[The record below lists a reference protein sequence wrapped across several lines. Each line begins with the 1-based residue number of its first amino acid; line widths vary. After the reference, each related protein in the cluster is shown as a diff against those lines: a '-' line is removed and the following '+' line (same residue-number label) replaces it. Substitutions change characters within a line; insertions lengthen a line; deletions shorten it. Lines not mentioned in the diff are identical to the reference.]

1 MAVPFTF
8 CIISG
13 IKSVI
18 FTDSFHLLLL
28 LASCVV
34 RVCVCIRRGKRERES
49 QSFLYYGCSS
59 RFCLGVSARFCAPQ
73 TPFRMRMGGKRRRS
87 SREKRE
93 SILRGILHHFPP
105 RFLSRAEEKINCWFS
120 SSAAAR
126 PSHKIAAGGYGEML
140 RQSNSAYL
148 FSFSPSKKSRPSPS
162 HFLIFLWVL
171 ALIGQHISL
180 PMAVTLDGAAHGTS
194 LLALDSIDQVRGEC

>member
-1 MAVPFTF
+1 MPFAMAVPFTF

-73 TPFRMRMGGKRRRS
+73 TPFRMRMGEKEEGAQ
-87 SREKRE
+87 EKRE
-93 SILRGILHHFPP
+93 S
-105 RFLSRAEEKINCWFS
+105 
-120 SSAAAR
+120 
-126 PSHKIAAGGYGEML
+126 
-140 RQSNSAYL
+140 QSCVVSCT
-148 FSFSPSKKSRPSPS
+148 
-162 HFLIFLWVL
+162 IFLPVSCLVRKRKSTVDL
-171 ALIGQHISL
+171 APPQPHAPHTKL
-180 PMAVTLDGAAHGTS
+180 PPEDMGK
-194 LLALDSIDQVRGEC
+194 C